1 MKHVPGRKTDV
12 RDCEWIAQLLECGLL
27 KGSFGPPP
35 EIRDLRDLT
44 RLRKTLV
51 EDRTAQINRVG
62 KILELANVKLAS
74 VVSNIMGVTGRRIL
88 EAMIAGEEDPKVL
101 ANLARG
107 SLRGKRRELA
117 EVVPG
122 LIRDHHRFV
131 LRRHLDLL
139 DELSRQIDKLDMRI
153 VAVTDIPF
161 GVALEAK
168 GGPKKAIVAVQH
180 ALLVAIWHMFS
191 TGSMHE
197 DLGPDHFQRRDK
209 ERRQRH
215 LLKQL
220 EKMGVN
226 VQVQDV
232 AA

>member
-1 MKHVPGRKTDV
+1 MD
-12 RDCEWIAQLLECGLL
+12 
-27 KGSFGPPP
+27 
-35 EIRDLRDLT
+35 
-44 RLRKTLV
+44 
-51 EDRTAQINRVG
+51 
-62 KILELANVKLAS
+62 
-74 VVSNIMGVTGRRIL
+74 
-88 EAMIAGEEDPKVL
+88 GEEDPKVL

-107 SLRGKRRELA
+107 SRRGKRRELA

-131 LRRHLDLL
+131 LRRHLDLI

-153 VAVTDIPF
+153 VAVAM
-161 GVALEAK
+161 ALSGRRSTSWKASRVSGAGRPRRFSRRSVTTCRSSRRRRTSPPGPAK

-191 TGSMHE
+191 TGSVHE
-197 DLGPDHFQRRDK
+197 DLGPDHFQRHDK

-226 VQVQDV
+226 VQVQDE